1 MSDPAAALRDAL
13 RGRYDLRE
21 EIGRGGMAA
30 VYAADD
36 TRHGRRV
43 AIKVLT
49 TQESELREGERFSR
63 EIRLSASLSHPH
75 IVPVFDSGI
84 AAGRLHF
91 VMPLIEGE
99 TLRARLQRETRL
111 EVSTAVQIAREVA
124 DALEYAHGRGIVHR
138 DIKPENVL
146 LSHGHSLV
154 ADFGIALPSDGAA
167 QGLTGTGLFVGTPDY
182 ISPEQ
187 LTDGSDVGPAAD
199 VYALG
204 CMLFEMLT
212 GTPPFRA
219 ATAQATLARRLTGTV
234 PSLCAIRSDIP
245 ESLDHAVGRALALD
259 PRDRHS
265 SAAAFSAAMLDALSG
280 ARVAVPTL
288 LSLVVR
294 PFSAVGDAAETTEFA
309 DGLGEEVIGTL
320 SKLSGLRVM
329 SRSVS
334 ARLRGSAQ
342 TTAEIGR
349 EYGVRYIVS
358 GSVRRSGQRVRVTT
372 DIVDALLDVAV
383 WSERFD
389 GALDDPFD
397 LQEQVAR
404 GIVEALHVALSP
416 REDAKLAARPIRD
429 PRVLD
434 IARRAN
440 LDIMQFS
447 FEGLQRAQALLQSGI
462 ALLGEQV
469 PLLVA
474 MANAEFQIVNGGFEP
489 DPARCRAHRA
499 EASRLLT
506 RALEIDPE
514 NADALATLAW
524 ISASDADSAGAV
536 RLARRAL
543 AAEPNHAFSLSL
555 FGFLCAWFELL
566 DEARDALD
574 RLEAIDPWDMWG
586 AYGRAL
592 ETFAAGDLRASA
604 SHCERLVKIAPTPMA
619 SVVAGLTYAWMDN
632 REAAI
637 RIWDSLGDSTSEDLG
652 WQLLRAA
659 RDAVRGDG
667 RRALAMVGSW
677 RDNPTVS
684 EDSQWTL
691 FLAEILAI
699 AGEQDAAL
707 DMLRHAIDVGLVSW
721 RYTAELSAVWNPQRE
736 APAFQAEMLR
746 LRERRE
752 TFLKA
757 IEN

>member
-1 MSDPAAALRDAL
+1 MTDQVLALRDAL

-63 EIRLSASLSHPH
+63 EIRLSASLNHPH

-99 TLRARLQRETRL
+99 TLRARMQRESRL
-111 EVSTAVQIAREVA
+111 DLKSAVQIAREVA
-124 DALEYAHGRGIVHR
+124 DALDYAHGRGVVHR

-146 LSHGHSLV
+146 LAHGHSLV
-154 ADFGIALPSDGAA
+154 ADFGIALAAGGATQA
-167 QGLTGTGLFVGTPDY
+167 LTGTGLFIGTPDY

-187 LTDGSDVGPAAD
+187 LTDGVAVGPAAD

-204 CMLFEMLT
+204 CVLFEMLA

-219 ATAQATLARRLTGTV
+219 ATLQATLARRLTGAV
-234 PSLCAIRSDIP
+234 PSVRALRSDVP
-245 ESLDHAVGRALALD
+245 DSLDQAISRALALD
-259 PRDRHS
+259 ARDRHA
-265 SAAAFSAAMLDALSG
+265 SAAAFGAALLDALGDAKVS
-280 ARVAVPTL
+280 APALV
-288 LSLVVR
+288 SLVVR
-294 PFSAVGDAAETTEFA
+294 PFSAVGDAAETAEFA
-309 DGLGEEVIGTL
+309 DGLGEEVIVAL

-329 SRSVS
+329 SRSAS
-334 ARLRGSAQ
+334 ARLRGSEQPTSA
-342 TTAEIGR
+342 IGR
-349 EYGVRYIVS
+349 EYGVRYVVS
-358 GSVRRSGQRVRVTT
+358 GSVRRAGQRVRVATE
-372 DIVDALLDVAV
+372 IVDALLDVAV
-383 WSERFD
+383 WSERYD
-389 GALDDPFD
+389 GALEDPFD
-397 LQEQVAR
+397 LQERVAR
-404 GIVEALHVALSP
+404 GVVEALHVALSP
-416 REDAKLAARPIRD
+416 RDDAKLAARPIRD

-434 IARRAN
+434 MARRAN

-447 FEGLQRAQALLQSGI
+447 FEGVQRAQALLQSGM

-489 DPARCRAHRA
+489 DPARCREHRA

-506 RALEIDPE
+506 RALELDPE

-524 ISASDADSAGAV
+524 ISASDADAAGAV
-536 RLARRAL
+536 HLARRAL
-543 AAEPNHAFSLSL
+543 AAEPNHAFTLSL
-555 FGFLCAWFELL
+555 HGFLCAWFEVL

-574 RLEAIDPWDMWG
+574 RLDAIDPWDMWG

-592 ETFAAGDLRASA
+592 ECFAAGDMRASA
-604 SHCERLVKIAPTPMA
+604 SHCERLVKISPTPMA
-619 SVVAGLTYAWMDN
+619 CVVAGLTYAWMDD
-632 REAAI
+632 REAAMQV
-637 RIWDSLGDSTSEDLG
+637 WDGLGDSPSEDLG
-652 WQLLRAA
+652 WTLLRAA
-659 RDAVRGDG
+659 REAVRGDG
-667 RRALAMVGSW
+667 RRALAMVGNW
-677 RDNPTVS
+677 RNNPTVS
-684 EDSQWTL
+684 EDAQWTL

-707 DMLRHAIDVGLVSW
+707 EMLHHAIDVGLVSW
-721 RYTAELSAVWNPQRE
+721 RYTAELSAVWKPQRHT
-736 APAFQAEMLR
+736 PAFQAEMLR

-752 TFLKA
+752 TFLQA
-757 IEN
+757 IAS